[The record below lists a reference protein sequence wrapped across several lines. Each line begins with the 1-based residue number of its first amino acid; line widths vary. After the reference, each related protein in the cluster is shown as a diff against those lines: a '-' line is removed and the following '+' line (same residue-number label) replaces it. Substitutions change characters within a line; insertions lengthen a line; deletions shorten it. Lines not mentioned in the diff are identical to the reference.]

1 MRKLISRIFGA
12 IADTKFPKFIQI
24 FINEKYVNFFK
35 IDMSEFENLRS
46 FPTLNALFTRKLI
59 KPRQIPSQK
68 DALICPVDSEILSFG
83 KAQKTSA
90 ISIKGREYEIDELL
104 DESFENCE
112 FEYVNFYLSPRDYH
126 HYHAPCDL
134 QILSALYIP
143 GALKSVAK
151 SALLKTPNLY
161 AKNERVILKCVAKN
175 GKFIWL
181 VFVGAQN
188 VGRMKFDF
196 DESIKT
202 NAKNGLKFE
211 RKYENLHVK
220 IGEHLGNFELGST
233 LVLLAQSGAIEIV
246 NDKNIVKFSEI
257 LGKIKF

>member
-1 MRKLISRIFGA
+1 M
-12 IADTKFPKFIQI
+12 
-24 FINEKYVNFFK
+24 
-35 IDMSEFENLRS
+35 
-46 FPTLNALFTRKLI
+46 
-59 KPRQIPSQK
+59 
-68 DALICPVDSEILSFG
+68 
-83 KAQKTSA
+83 
-90 ISIKGREYEIDELL
+90 
-104 DESFENCE
+104 
-112 FEYVNFYLSPRDYH
+112 
-126 HYHAPCDL
+126 
-134 QILSALYIP
+134 
-143 GALKSVAK
+143 
-151 SALLKTPNLY
+151 
-161 AKNERVILKCVAKN
+161 ILKCVAKN

-233 LVLLAQSGAIEIV
+233 LVLLAQSGAIEII